1 MIRLVF
7 KNLWNRRAVNGWL
20 TVELIIIAILAW
32 IIIDPL
38 VVSIYDR
45 NSSPGYDIDRLVL
58 LSVSATP
65 KDSPRYNP
73 AASDSVAV
81 IDDYFRLLNMAAENP
96 QIQSVT
102 PIADGQA
109 LEGEGMMT
117 QSLSTETDTVFP
129 IKMFFVPGTGFFST
143 HGITASDP
151 KTDIADLDSRSFSD
165 NEIVITRELARR
177 LFHDENA
184 VGCVT
189 VPYWGVE
196 TVVVGVIDDV
206 RPKSPMNVTTM
217 YFHPCRPIS
226 AGNFDGTKMPIND
239 GFSIMLRLRQGVE
252 PEKFVADNSE
262 WANSL
267 KAGNF
272 YVSKMSSLLQNKRDI
287 EESWGISN
295 SERIGWTLAI
305 FFLINLFLGV
315 VGTFYLQT
323 RRRSTEA
330 GIMKAFGASPSHITA
345 TLILE
350 GLILT
355 AATWAVG
362 CVVFMQYALKE
373 GLAMSQANVPQLL
386 NESWIS
392 HFWVHFMIIS
402 AIILILMSLA
412 VVIGIYIPARK
423 IAHTDI
429 AYALKEE

>member
-1 MIRLVF
+1 
-7 KNLWNRRAVNGWL
+7 
-20 TVELIIIAILAW
+20 
-32 IIIDPL
+32 
-38 VVSIYDR
+38 
-45 NSSPGYDIDRLVL
+45 
-58 LSVSATP
+58 
-65 KDSPRYNP
+65 
-73 AASDSVAV
+73 
-81 IDDYFRLLNMAAENP
+81 
-96 QIQSVT
+96 
-102 PIADGQA
+102 
-109 LEGEGMMT
+109 
-117 QSLSTETDTVFP
+117 
-129 IKMFFVPGTGFFST
+129 
-143 HGITASDP
+143 
-151 KTDIADLDSRSFSD
+151 
-165 NEIVITRELARR
+165 
-177 LFHDENA
+177 
-184 VGCVT
+184 
-189 VPYWGVE
+189 
-196 TVVVGVIDDV
+196 
-206 RPKSPMNVTTM
+206 MNVTTM

-295 SERIGWTLAI
+295 SERIGSTLAI

-355 AATWAVG
+355 AATWVVG

-392 HFWVHFMIIS
+392 HFWVHFVIIS

>member
-1 MIRLVF
+1 MIRFVF

-38 VVSIYDR
+38 VVSVYDR

-65 KDSPRYNP
+65 EGTYRYNP

-81 IDDYFRLLNMAAENP
+81 IDDYFRLLTMAAENP
-96 QIQSVT
+96 QVQSVT

-109 LEGEGMMT
+109 FEGGGMMT

-151 KTDIADLDSRSFSD
+151 KTDIADLDSRPFSD

-184 VGCVT
+184 VGRVT
-189 VPYWGVE
+189 VPHWGVE

-217 YFHPCRPIS
+217 YFRPCRPS
-226 AGNFDGTKMPIND
+226 GDREFDGTKMPVND
-239 GFSIMLRLRQGVE
+239 GFSIMLRLKQGVDS
-252 PEKFVADNSE
+252 EKFVSDNTE

-272 YVSKMSSLLQNKRDI
+272 YVSKISSLLQNKRDI

-295 SERIGWTLAI
+295 SERIGSALAT

-330 GIMKAFGASPSHITA
+330 GIMKAFGASPSRIAVTM
-345 TLILE
+345 ILE

-355 AATWAVG
+355 FVTWAAG
-362 CVVFMQYALKE
+362 CVIFMQYALKE
-373 GLAMSQANVPQLL
+373 GLAASHANVSYLL
-386 NESWIS
+386 NESWVS
-392 HFWVHFMIIS
+392 HFWIHFSIIA
-402 AIILILMSLA
+402 AIIFILMSIA
-412 VVIGIYIPARK
+412 VAVGIYLPARK
-423 IAHTDI
+423 IANTDI
-429 AYALKEE
+429 AYSLKEE